1 MEQTSVEYFQCHHS
15 RDSLSSVRSPLRS
28 ASPPRDIDED
38 SDPFSSPS
46 PTAHHGSPKI
56 EPVFDVISRASSP
69 DTSPQH
75 SDDEVSI
82 LLSDYHQSRIPSQ
95 HRSSLQHQPSSP
107 YTPIKLQ
114 PSGFRNPSSVRA
126 LQDITPPHHH
136 LASPLSVGSRHQSG
150 SYFPTPPR
158 KGTPRSHQRSPSK
171 ISPSKRLAVKKDH
184 PLILLHVTLLP
195 IPTPCSNKTLEGVLP
210 SYILSNWKLLRE
222 KVTAT
227 VLDRG
232 ILIAHPREDYDLLEE
247 RLLES
252 LELRMPRILAC
263 GHFHLDA
270 DEEAELLA
278 ASDEELYEEG
288 NDVDICADCG
298 RRVRDG
304 HHGAGAGS
312 RRWDIKLYAANGLMR
327 AGAWG
332 AAWGEME
339 RVDVE
344 ICPWVSEELKRE
356 LEIAKEA
363 EEQNE
368 ALRRTLEED
377 TAHNLRLDDNTQAE
391 DRPLFDGPDDARL
404 REIYGDNA
412 PPNMG
417 GSESSHP
424 RSPPIEGSSAPSADQ
439 QTTPSKLPL
448 STLLINYFA
457 VLARDPRNVA
467 IAILSLLVLVLAIT
481 SNTSARTVN
490 TMPSSSEH
498 ISKTQPTNSYETDAF
513 MGIPS
518 SSHSIIPSP
527 SSTVSRNVPA
537 GETAASGPANSDQT
551 ESYFRFEEDLE
562 AKFDFD

>member
-1 MEQTSVEYFQCHHS
+1 MDQTSVENLQSPHS
-15 RDSLSSVRSPLRS
+15 RDSLSSVGSPLRN

-56 EPVFDVISRASSP
+56 EPVFDIISHASSP

-75 SDDEVSI
+75 SDDEVSV
-82 LLSDYHQSRIPSQ
+82 LLSEYHQSRSASQ
-95 HRSSLQHQPSSP
+95 HRPSLQQQPSSP
-107 YTPIKLQ
+107 YTPIKLR

-126 LQDITPPHHH
+126 LQDTTPPHHH
-136 LASPLSVGSRHQSG
+136 LASPLSVGSKHQSG
-150 SYFPTPPR
+150 SYFPTPSR

-171 ISPSKRLAVKKDH
+171 LSPSKRPAIKKDH

-195 IPTPCSNKTLEGVLP
+195 IPTQYSNKILEGVLP

-222 KVTAT
+222 KVTAR

-232 ILIAHPREDYDLLEE
+232 ILIPHPREDYDLLEE

-278 ASDEELYEEG
+278 AGDEDVYEEG
-288 NDVDICADCG
+288 DDVDICADCG

-304 HHGAGAGS
+304 RHGAGTGS

-332 AAWGEME
+332 AAWSEME
-339 RVDVE
+339 KVDVE

-356 LEIAKEA
+356 LEVAKEA

-377 TAHNLRLDDNTQAE
+377 TAHNLRLDDDTQAE
-391 DRPLFDGPDDARL
+391 DRSLFDGPDDARL

-412 PPNMG
+412 PSNVG
-417 GSESSHP
+417 ESDSSYP
-424 RSPPIEGSSAPSADQ
+424 RSPPIKDPSPPSANQ
-439 QTTPSKLPL
+439 QATPSELPL
-448 STLLINYFA
+448 STLLINYFTI
-457 VLARDPRNVA
+457 LARDPRNVA
-467 IAILSLLVLVLAIT
+467 IAILSLLVLVLAII
-481 SNTSARTVN
+481 SNISARTVN
-490 TMPSSSEH
+490 TMPSSSEYV
-498 ISKTQPTNSYETDAF
+498 SMTRPTNSYETDAF
-513 MGIPS
+513 AGIPP
-518 SSHSIIPSP
+518 SSHSIMSSP
-527 SSTVSRNVPA
+527 SSTVSRIAPA
-537 GETAASGPANSDQT
+537 EETAESEPADSEQT